1 MDLQE
6 IRHRKAHVI
15 IGKNGLSKGTL
26 KLIQDLAKKNGIVK
40 IKILKTALNSDY
52 TKENLVSEVIA
63 ETHLHL
69 IEIRGFS
76 AIIAMAQQ
84 K

>member
-15 IGKNGLSKGTL
+15 IGKNGLSIGTL
-26 KLIQDLAKKNGIVK
+26 KLIQDLIKKNSFVK
-40 IKILKTALNSDY
+40 IKILKSALATDY
-52 TKENLVSEVIA
+52 SKEKLVEEIITKTN
-63 ETHLHL
+63 LHL
-69 IEIRGFS
+69 IEIRGYS
-76 AIIAMAQQ
+76 AIISLVPP

>member
-15 IGKNGLSKGTL
+15 IGKNGLSAGTL
-26 KLIQDLAKKNGIVK
+26 KLIQDLVKKNGIVK
-40 IKILKTALNSDY
+40 IKILKSALTSDY
-52 TKENLVSEVIA
+52 SKEILVKELITKTN
-63 ETHLHL
+63 LHL
-69 IEIRGFS
+69 IEIRGYS
-76 AIIAMAQQ
+76 AIVSMTQQ